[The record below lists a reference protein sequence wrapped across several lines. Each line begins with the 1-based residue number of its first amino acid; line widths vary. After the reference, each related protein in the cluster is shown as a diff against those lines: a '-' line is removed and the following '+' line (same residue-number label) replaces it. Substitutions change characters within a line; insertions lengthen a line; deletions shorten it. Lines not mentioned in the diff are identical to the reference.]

1 MNTPCSTDP
10 DKWFTVLLP
19 GAASPKRNKKLVNDV
34 KEAINTC
41 FECPVMIKCGE
52 LGMLEK
58 NLYWGIWGGML
69 PAERMLRRGKN
80 KEDYP
85 VGTFKYAEYKMYEMV
100 YNAVV

>member
-19 GAASPKRNKKLVNDV
+19 GAVSPTRNKKLVSDV
-34 KEAINTC
+34 KEA
-41 FECPVMIKCGE
+41 
-52 LGMLEK
+52 
-58 NLYWGIWGGML
+58 ML
-69 PAERMLRRGKN
+69 PAERMLRSGKN

-85 VGTFKYAEYKMYEMV
+85 VGTFQYAEYKMYEMV